1 MTLRDR
7 LETDIKN
14 VFMNN
19 TQFADDFVNARTG
32 LTVSVIFDKEFT
44 VLIDDVEGQSPAITC
59 ADSDVPGVLHDDLF
73 TEVSTATVYKVT
85 GKQPDGTG
93 LTLLLLALN

>member
-1 MTLRDR
+1 MTLNDR
-7 LETDIKN
+7 LTSDIKN
-14 VFMNN
+14 VFMNSN
-19 TQFADDFVNARTG
+19 HFADDFVNARTG
-32 LTVSVIFDKEFT
+32 LTISVLFDKEFI
-44 VLIDDVEGQSPAITC
+44 VVIEDVESASPAITC

-93 LTLLLLALN
+93 LTLLLLSLN